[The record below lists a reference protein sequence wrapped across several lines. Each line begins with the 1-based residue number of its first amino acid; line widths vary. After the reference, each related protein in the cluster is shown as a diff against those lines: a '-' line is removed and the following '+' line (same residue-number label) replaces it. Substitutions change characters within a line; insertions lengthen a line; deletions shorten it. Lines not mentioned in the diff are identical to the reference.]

1 MSYDELRKYGS
12 MMNSYIHSV
21 EASLLQNISVVGSR
35 VMNLLEGRRSH
46 PHALEK
52 RQADLN

>member
-1 MSYDELRKYGS
+1 MG
-12 MMNSYIHSV
+12 MTNSYIHSV
-21 EASLLQNISVVGSR
+21 VAALLQNILVVGSK

>member
-1 MSYDELRKYGS
+1 

-21 EASLLQNISVVGSR
+21 EAALLRNISVVGSR

-52 RQADLN
+52 RQADSD